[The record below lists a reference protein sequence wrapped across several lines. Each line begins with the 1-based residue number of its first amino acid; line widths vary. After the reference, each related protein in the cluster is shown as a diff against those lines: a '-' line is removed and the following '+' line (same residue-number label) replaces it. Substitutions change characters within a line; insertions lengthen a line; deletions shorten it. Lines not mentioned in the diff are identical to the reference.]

1 VRAAGD
7 AAAVYPVVRQAVA
20 ELDRDLPLSSVM
32 PMQARVASA
41 TSRTRFSAEL
51 LGVFAGLAAL
61 LAGIGIYGVISY
73 SVAARTRE
81 IGIRMALG
89 ARAGTVLRS
98 VALEGVGLAALGV
111 ALGVPAA
118 LAATRV
124 LSTML
129 FEVKP
134 GDPSTL
140 AAIGALLVIIAFTAT
155 LVPALRA
162 ARVDPMEALRHE

>member
-1 VRAAGD
+1 
-7 AAAVYPVVRQAVA
+7 
-20 ELDRDLPLSSVM
+20 
-32 PMQARVASA
+32 
-41 TSRTRFSAEL
+41 
-51 LGVFAGLAAL
+51 
-61 LAGIGIYGVISY
+61 
-73 SVAARTRE
+73 
-81 IGIRMALG
+81 MALG
-89 ARAGTVLRS
+89 ARAGLVLRS

-134 GDPSTL
+134 GDPGTL
-140 AAIGALLVIIAFTAT
+140 AAISALLVIIAFAAA
-155 LVPALRA
+155 LIPALRA